1 MLTLVFPIETV
12 EKKETVGTNEYTVFW
27 RGADVVDLLPRGDH
41 IRLYQ
46 RDLRLPKYYP
56 RPEDVRYTGR
66 ADKGPTQLGA
76 VAAKK

>member
-1 MLTLVFPIETV
+1 
-12 EKKETVGTNEYTVFW
+12 
-27 RGADVVDLLPRGDH
+27 VVDLLPRGDH